1 MLRRLLTHED
11 RSSPSAESLSSL
23 DCSSSMPDNAV
34 ELKLPYVYFEM
45 ANGVLGTITL
55 VDLHFRSV
63 VAT

>member
-1 MLRRLLTHED
+1 
-11 RSSPSAESLSSL
+11 
-23 DCSSSMPDNAV
+23 MPDNAV